1 MDSAIIQI
9 IILVLWKVRTKI
21 IVTPRMIIKSS
32 LADIQSNLRKCS
44 FRSGAPN
51 CLHDRHA
58 CEWNLSS
65 LPLTISFLAEISLH
79 VRWNR
84 KIKKKKKKTRHD
96 WSMHTST
103 QSWSSLDDLRRIPER
118 NANYFVVSRKE
129 EKKNN
134 TSLLA
139 FVKTM
144 TARHSRSSILVERAR
159 DWSRL
164 SWTWNIDYI

>member
-1 MDSAIIQI
+1 
-9 IILVLWKVRTKI
+9 
-21 IVTPRMIIKSS
+21 
-32 LADIQSNLRKCS
+32 
-44 FRSGAPN
+44 
-51 CLHDRHA
+51 
-58 CEWNLSS
+58 
-65 LPLTISFLAEISLH
+65 
-79 VRWNR
+79 
-84 KIKKKKKKTRHD
+84 
-96 WSMHTST
+96 MHTST